1 MLAEKQGES
10 VQVEEPAYMPRHAG
24 QLLCM
29 CDLPAKYPVNVDC
42 VTYALIIE
50 FCELVLLTGVMNKP
64 TLHLTFIWL
73 GEQIQSVPGGPLL
86 SKPLSFLFVQAA

>member
-50 FCELVLLTGVMNKP
+50 FCELELTNDYRALL
-64 TLHLTFIWL
+64 LHNDN
-73 GEQIQSVPGGPLL
+73 GNP
-86 SKPLSFLFVQAA
+86 FL